1 MPAEPSVPPLSPPFL
16 PGGAGRVRAVPRR
29 ASPVLRIPPRRTRPA
44 AVRAGPGRS
53 PRCSP
58 LFPAAPG
65 AITERRR
72 GRPRGGAALIALRQ
86 RRARS
91 GRDRL
96 RAPAMDQSVAIQESL
111 AAGATCRIA
120 VQALLPSGDSVES
133 RLLGLVECRGHH
145 AIYVYTHRRMAIT
158 AEDVWLER
166 VIPITDEF
174 AVEEVVLDSDLHVIG
189 SDVTVQIGSADD
201 RLTVQ
206 LPFGSHTRTFLQ
218 ELSRCSAGTSSLR
231 VGSLRVQ
238 LRRLSVCPS
247 LVWRSG
253 PGLSLL
259 ERPWVSI
266 PGREHPGSDARCSG
280 PEAAAAPRAR
290 GRAGAAAAAGG
301 GSGRAGAGAGAGPGP
316 GHRAAA
322 MSAGGRP
329 RREVVGS
336 EGVKQNGKKAA
347 GSQSC
352 SHDST
357 DRSSPRQNKAKP
369 EVRTEQVRASRVM
382 ASNKASI
389 LSEPKFGLRDTIVK
403 SQLLQ
408 MQDSYTHIQNY
419 RVFVG
424 TYNVNGQSPTESL
437 QPWLRCDAEPPDI
450 YCVGFQ
456 ELDLT
461 KEAFF
466 FNDTP
471 KEEEWFKAVTD
482 SLHPDA
488 KYAKV
493 KLVRL
498 VGIMLLLYVKAE
510 LALNISEVEV
520 ETVGTGIMGRMGNK
534 GGVAIRFKFHN
545 TSVCIVNSHLAAHT
559 EEYERRNQDFKDICS
574 RMQFCQSDP
583 NLPPLTIGKHDVI
596 LWLGD
601 LNYRLEE
608 LDVAKVK
615 QLVEEKAFPELCQYD
630 QLKRQMKA
638 NAAFEGFTEGE
649 ISFQPT
655 YKYDAGCDDWDTSE
669 KCRVPAWC
677 DRILWKGQNIA
688 QLSYRSHMALKL
700 SDHKPVSSVFDIG
713 VKVVNEELYRKAFEE
728 IVRSL
733 DKLENANIPSVTL
746 SRREI
751 HFKDVKYMK
760 LQVERFTIRNG
771 QVPCQFEFISKPDEN
786 TYCKEWLT
794 ANPCKGFLLS
804 DAEITVELEV
814 FVNKSTATRLN
825 SGEEKL
831 EDILVLHLVR
841 GKDYFL
847 SVTGNYLPS
856 CFGSP
861 IHTLCYMREPIQDM
875 SAESI
880 RRLTLMPVDMSDDPV
895 EDERPM
901 DIPKELWMM
910 VDHLNRNA
918 SQQEDLF
925 QQPGLRSE
933 FEQIRDCLDTGM
945 YDTFLGS
952 NHSVAEALLLFLE
965 SLPEPVICCRFY
977 SSCLE
982 SASNYSQ
989 SCQIIADLPVFHRN
1003 VFEYL
1008 MAFLREL
1015 LKNSGK
1021 NHLDVNILASVFGG
1035 LLLRPPPSHPTPDI
1049 AEKRKA
1055 QQFIQQ
1061 FLIREED
1068 LP

>member
-1 MPAEPSVPPLSPPFL
+1 
-16 PGGAGRVRAVPRR
+16 
-29 ASPVLRIPPRRTRPA
+29 
-44 AVRAGPGRS
+44 
-53 PRCSP
+53 
-58 LFPAAPG
+58 
-65 AITERRR
+65 
-72 GRPRGGAALIALRQ
+72 
-86 RRARS
+86 
-91 GRDRL
+91 
-96 RAPAMDQSVAIQESL
+96 MDQSVAIQESL

-218 ELSRCSAGTSSLR
+218 ELSRCSA
-231 VGSLRVQ
+231 
-238 LRRLSVCPS
+238 
-247 LVWRSG
+247 
-253 PGLSLL
+253 
-259 ERPWVSI
+259 
-266 PGREHPGSDARCSG
+266 
-280 PEAAAAPRAR
+280 
-290 GRAGAAAAAGG
+290 
-301 GSGRAGAGAGAGPGP
+301 
-316 GHRAAA
+316 
-322 MSAGGRP
+322 
-329 RREVVGS
+329 VVGS

-615 QLVEEKAFPELCQYD
+615 QLVEEKAFAELCQYD

-771 QVPCQFEFISKPDEN
+771 QVPCQFEFISKPDEYN
-786 TYCKEWLT
+786 YCKEWLT

-875 SAESI
+875 SAEYI

-1035 LLLRPPPSHPTPDI
+1035 LLLRPPPGHPTPDI

-1061 FLIREED
+1061 FLVREED

>member
-1 MPAEPSVPPLSPPFL
+1 
-16 PGGAGRVRAVPRR
+16 
-29 ASPVLRIPPRRTRPA
+29 
-44 AVRAGPGRS
+44 
-53 PRCSP
+53 
-58 LFPAAPG
+58 
-65 AITERRR
+65 
-72 GRPRGGAALIALRQ
+72 
-86 RRARS
+86 
-91 GRDRL
+91 
-96 RAPAMDQSVAIQESL
+96 MDQSVAIQESL

-120 VQALLPSGDSVES
+120 VQGLLASGDTVES
-133 RLLGLVECRGHH
+133 RLLGLVESRGQH

-166 VIPITDEF
+166 VIPITDGF
-174 AVEEVVLDSDLHVIG
+174 AVEEVVLDTDLHVIG
-189 SDVTVQIGSADD
+189 SDVTVQISSADD

-218 ELSRCSAGTSSLR
+218 EVSRCS
-231 VGSLRVQ
+231 
-238 LRRLSVCPS
+238 
-247 LVWRSG
+247 
-253 PGLSLL
+253 
-259 ERPWVSI
+259 
-266 PGREHPGSDARCSG
+266 
-280 PEAAAAPRAR
+280 PEA
-290 GRAGAAAAAGG
+290 
-301 GSGRAGAGAGAGPGP
+301 
-316 GHRAAA
+316 
-322 MSAGGRP
+322 
-329 RREVVGS
+329 VGS

-347 GSQSC
+347 VSQSC

-357 DRSSPRQNKAKP
+357 DRSTPRQNKLKP

-403 SQLLQ
+403 SQLVQ
-408 MQDSYTHIQNY
+408 RENSYTHIQNY

-545 TSVCIVNSHLAAHT
+545 TSMCIVNSHLAAHT

-615 QLVEEKAFPELCQYD
+615 QLVEEKAFLELCQYD

-655 YKYDAGCDDWDTSE
+655 YKYDTGCDDWDTSE

-751 HFKDVKYMK
+751 CFEDVKYMQ

-771 QVPCQFEFISKPDEN
+771 QVPCQFEFISKPDEE

-794 ANPCKGFLLS
+794 ANPTKGFLLS

-880 RRLTLMPVDMSDDPV
+880 RRLTLMPVDMSDDSAQ
-895 EDERPM
+895 DEKPM

-933 FEQIRDCLDTGM
+933 FEQIRDCLDKGM

-982 SASNYSQ
+982 SASNYGL
-989 SCQIIADLPVFHRN
+989 SCQIISNLPVCHKN
-1003 VFEYL
+1003 VFKCL

-1035 LLLRPPPSHPTPDI
+1035 LLLRPPPGHPTPDI

-1055 QQFIQQ
+1055 QQFIHQ
-1061 FLIREED
+1061 FLIRED
-1068 LP
+1068 GLP

>member
-1 MPAEPSVPPLSPPFL
+1 
-16 PGGAGRVRAVPRR
+16 
-29 ASPVLRIPPRRTRPA
+29 
-44 AVRAGPGRS
+44 
-53 PRCSP
+53 
-58 LFPAAPG
+58 
-65 AITERRR
+65 
-72 GRPRGGAALIALRQ
+72 
-86 RRARS
+86 
-91 GRDRL
+91 
-96 RAPAMDQSVAIQESL
+96 MDQSVVIQESL
-111 AAGATCRIA
+111 AEGATCRIVSFAPGVRREAAGPVSPRPFLDAELKA
-120 VQALLPSGDSVES
+120 VQGVLAGGS
-133 RLLGLVECRGHH
+133 RLLGLVETRRGL
-145 AIYVYTHRRMAIT
+145 AIHIYTHRRMAIE
-158 AEDVWLER
+158 AEDVCLEK
-166 VIPITDEF
+166 VIPITEGF
-174 AVEEVVLDSDLHVIG
+174 AVEEVVIDTDLHVLG
-189 SDVTVQIGSADD
+189 CDVTVLITSEDD
-201 RLTVQ
+201 EFTVQ
-206 LPFGSHTRTFLQ
+206 LPFGSHTRAFLR
-218 ELSRCSAGTSSLR
+218 EVSRC
-231 VGSLRVQ
+231 
-238 LRRLSVCPS
+238 
-247 LVWRSG
+247 
-253 PGLSLL
+253 
-259 ERPWVSI
+259 
-266 PGREHPGSDARCSG
+266 RE
-280 PEAAAAPRAR
+280 
-290 GRAGAAAAAGG
+290 
-301 GSGRAGAGAGAGPGP
+301 
-316 GHRAAA
+316 
-322 MSAGGRP
+322 
-329 RREVVGS
+329 EVVGS
-336 EGVKQNGKKAA
+336 EGIKQNGKKPVVTQN
-347 GSQSC
+347 QSY
-352 SHDST
+352 DST
-357 DRSSPRQNKAKP
+357 DRSAPGQNKP
-369 EVRTEQVRASRVM
+369 RLEVTTEMVRSSSVM
-382 ASNKASI
+382 VSDKASI

-408 MQDSYTHIQNY
+408 QEGSYTYIQNF
-419 RVFVG
+419 RFFVG
-424 TYNVNGQSPTESL
+424 TYNVNGQSPKESL

-456 ELDLT
+456 ELDLS

-510 LALNISEVEV
+510 LALNISEVEA

-545 TSVCIVNSHLAAHT
+545 TSVCIVNSHLAAHM

-583 NLPPLTIGKHDVI
+583 DLPPLTIGKHDVI

-601 LNYRLEE
+601 LNYRLED

-615 QLVEEKAFPELCQYD
+615 QLVDEKAFLELCQYD
-630 QLKRQMKA
+630 QLKRQMDA

-669 KCRVPAWC
+669 KCRIPAWC
-677 DRILWKGQNIA
+677 DRILWKGQNIT
-688 QLSYRSHMALKL
+688 QLSYRSHMALKI
-700 SDHKPVSSVFDIG
+700 SDHKPVSSMFEIG
-713 VKVVNEELYRKAFEE
+713 VKVVDKELYRKAFEE

-746 SRREI
+746 SRREF
-751 HFKDVKYMK
+751 HFEDVKYMQ

-771 QVPCQFEFISKPDEN
+771 QVPCQFEFISKPDEES
-786 TYCKEWLT
+786 YCKEWLI
-794 ANPCKGFLLS
+794 ANPSKGFLLS
-804 DAEITVELEV
+804 DAEITIELEV
-814 FVNKSTATRLN
+814 FVNKSTATHLN

-831 EDILVLHLVR
+831 EDILVLHLNR

-861 IHTLCYMREPIQDM
+861 IHTLCHMREPIQDM

-880 RRLTLMPVDMSDDPV
+880 WKLTLMPLEMSDDAVPA
-895 EDERPM
+895 EKPM

-910 VDHLNRNA
+910 VDHLYRNA

-933 FEQIRDCLDTGM
+933 FEQIRDCLDKGM
-945 YDTFLGS
+945 HDTLLGS

-965 SLPEPVICCRFY
+965 SLPEPVICSRFY

-982 SASNYSQ
+982 SANNYPQ
-989 SCQIIADLPVFHRN
+989 SCQIISNLPACHKN
-1003 VFEYL
+1003 VFDYL

-1021 NHLDVNILASVFGG
+1021 NHLDVNILASIFGG
-1035 LLLRPPPSHPTPDI
+1035 LLLRPPPGHPPPDMT
-1049 AEKRKA
+1049 EKSKA
-1055 QQFIQQ
+1055 QQFIHQ
-1061 FLIREED
+1061 FLLRED
-1068 LP
+1068 NLL

>member
-1 MPAEPSVPPLSPPFL
+1 
-16 PGGAGRVRAVPRR
+16 
-29 ASPVLRIPPRRTRPA
+29 
-44 AVRAGPGRS
+44 
-53 PRCSP
+53 
-58 LFPAAPG
+58 
-65 AITERRR
+65 
-72 GRPRGGAALIALRQ
+72 
-86 RRARS
+86 
-91 GRDRL
+91 
-96 RAPAMDQSVAIQESL
+96 MDQSVAIQESL

-133 RLLGLVECRGHH
+133 RLLGLVECRGHN

-174 AVEEVVLDSDLHVIG
+174 AVEEVVLESDLHVIG
-189 SDVTVQIGSADD
+189 SDVTVQMGSADD

-206 LPFGSHTRTFLQ
+206 LPFGSHTRSFLQ
-218 ELSRCSAGTSSLR
+218 EVSRCSA
-231 VGSLRVQ
+231 
-238 LRRLSVCPS
+238 
-247 LVWRSG
+247 
-253 PGLSLL
+253 
-259 ERPWVSI
+259 
-266 PGREHPGSDARCSG
+266 
-280 PEAAAAPRAR
+280 EA
-290 GRAGAAAAAGG
+290 
-301 GSGRAGAGAGAGPGP
+301 
-316 GHRAAA
+316 
-322 MSAGGRP
+322 
-329 RREVVGS
+329 VGS

-347 GSQSC
+347 VSQSC

-357 DRSSPRQNKAKP
+357 DKSTPRQNKLKP

-615 QLVEEKAFPELCQYD
+615 QLVEEKAFLELCQYD

-746 SRREI
+746 SRRE
-751 HFKDVKYMK
+751 

-771 QVPCQFEFISKPDEN
+771 QVPCQFEFITKPDEK
-786 TYCKEWLT
+786 TYCKEWLI
-794 ANPCKGFLLS
+794 ANPSKGFLLS

-880 RRLTLMPVDMSDDPV
+880 RRLTLMPVDMSDDPAQ
-895 EDERPM
+895 DEKPM
-901 DIPKELWMM
+901 EIPKELWMM

-933 FEQIRDCLDTGM
+933 FEQIRDCLDKGM

-982 SASNYSQ
+982 SASNYGL
-989 SCQIIADLPVFHRN
+989 SCQIIADLPVFHKN

-1035 LLLRPPPSHPTPDI
+1035 LLLRPPPGHPTPDI

-1055 QQFIQQ
+1055 QQFIHQ
-1061 FLIREED
+1061 FLVREDD

>member
-1 MPAEPSVPPLSPPFL
+1 
-16 PGGAGRVRAVPRR
+16 
-29 ASPVLRIPPRRTRPA
+29 
-44 AVRAGPGRS
+44 
-53 PRCSP
+53 
-58 LFPAAPG
+58 
-65 AITERRR
+65 
-72 GRPRGGAALIALRQ
+72 
-86 RRARS
+86 
-91 GRDRL
+91 
-96 RAPAMDQSVAIQESL
+96 
-111 AAGATCRIA
+111 
-120 VQALLPSGDSVES
+120 
-133 RLLGLVECRGHH
+133 
-145 AIYVYTHRRMAIT
+145 
-158 AEDVWLER
+158 
-166 VIPITDEF
+166 
-174 AVEEVVLDSDLHVIG
+174 
-189 SDVTVQIGSADD
+189 
-201 RLTVQ
+201 
-206 LPFGSHTRTFLQ
+206 
-218 ELSRCSAGTSSLR
+218 
-231 VGSLRVQ
+231 
-238 LRRLSVCPS
+238 
-247 LVWRSG
+247 
-253 PGLSLL
+253 
-259 ERPWVSI
+259 
-266 PGREHPGSDARCSG
+266 
-280 PEAAAAPRAR
+280 
-290 GRAGAAAAAGG
+290 
-301 GSGRAGAGAGAGPGP
+301 
-316 GHRAAA
+316 
-322 MSAGGRP
+322 
-329 RREVVGS
+329 
-336 EGVKQNGKKAA
+336 
-347 GSQSC
+347 
-352 SHDST
+352 
-357 DRSSPRQNKAKP
+357 
-369 EVRTEQVRASRVM
+369 M
-382 ASNKASI
+382 ASNKASM

-403 SQLLQ
+403 SQLAQ
-408 MQDSYTHIQNY
+408 MEDSYTHIQNY

-437 QPWLRCDAEPPDI
+437 QPWLRCDIEPPDV

-583 NLPPLTIGKHDVI
+583 NLPPLTIGKHDII

-615 QLVEEKAFPELCQYD
+615 QLVEEKAFLELCQYD

-638 NAAFEGFTEGE
+638 NTAFEGFTEGE

-713 VKVVNEELYRKAFEE
+713 VKVVNEELYRKSFEE

-733 DKLENANIPSVTL
+733 DKLENASIPSVTL

-751 HFKDVKYMK
+751 HFEDVKYMQ

-771 QVPCQFEFISKPDEN
+771 QVPCQFEFINKPDEE
-786 TYCKEWLT
+786 TYCKKWLT
-794 ANPCKGFLLS
+794 ANPSKGFLLS

-814 FVNKSTATRLN
+814 FVNKSTATHLN

-831 EDILVLHLVR
+831 EDILVLHLIR

-880 RRLTLMPVDMSDDPV
+880 RRLTLMPVDMSDDRAQA
-895 EDERPM
+895 EKPM

-933 FEQIRDCLDTGM
+933 FEQIRDCLDKGL
-945 YDTFLGS
+945 YDTLLGS

-965 SLPEPVICCRFY
+965 SLPEPVICSRFY

-982 SASNYSQ
+982 NASNYSL
-989 SCQIIADLPVFHRN
+989 SCQIISNLPLCHKN

-1035 LLLRPPPSHPTPDI
+1035 LLLRPPPDHPSPDI
-1049 AEKRKA
+1049 AQKRKA
-1055 QQFIQQ
+1055 QQFIHQ
-1061 FLIREED
+1061 FLVRED
-1068 LP
+1068 YLP

>member
-1 MPAEPSVPPLSPPFL
+1 
-16 PGGAGRVRAVPRR
+16 
-29 ASPVLRIPPRRTRPA
+29 
-44 AVRAGPGRS
+44 
-53 PRCSP
+53 
-58 LFPAAPG
+58 
-65 AITERRR
+65 
-72 GRPRGGAALIALRQ
+72 
-86 RRARS
+86 
-91 GRDRL
+91 
-96 RAPAMDQSVAIQESL
+96 MDQSVAIQESL
-111 AAGATCRIA
+111 AEGATCRIA
-120 VQALLPSGDSVES
+120 VQGVLAAGQSVES
-133 RLLGLVECRGHH
+133 RLLGLVESNGEH
-145 AIYVYTHRRMAIT
+145 AWVLIYVYTHRRMAIT
-158 AEDVWLER
+158 AEDVWLEK
-166 VIPITDEF
+166 VIPIREGF
-174 AVEEVVLDSDLHVIG
+174 AVEEVVLDSDLRVIG
-189 SDVTVQIGSADD
+189 SDVTIQISSEDD
-201 RLTVQ
+201 RLTVR
-206 LPFGSHTRTFLQ
+206 LPFGSHTRMFLQ
-218 ELSRCSAGTSSLR
+218 EVGRC
-231 VGSLRVQ
+231 
-238 LRRLSVCPS
+238 CP
-247 LVWRSG
+247 
-253 PGLSLL
+253 
-259 ERPWVSI
+259 
-266 PGREHPGSDARCSG
+266 
-280 PEAAAAPRAR
+280 
-290 GRAGAAAAAGG
+290 
-301 GSGRAGAGAGAGPGP
+301 
-316 GHRAAA
+316 
-322 MSAGGRP
+322 
-329 RREVVGS
+329 EVAGS
-336 EGVKQNGKKAA
+336 EGIKQNGKKLTV
-347 GSQSC
+347 SQNR

-357 DRSSPRQNKAKP
+357 DKSAPRQNKLKP
-369 EVRTEQVRASRVM
+369 EATTEMVQSSGVM
-382 ASNKASI
+382 ASEKVSV
-389 LSEPKFGLRDTIVK
+389 LPEPQFGLRDIIVK
-403 SQLLQ
+403 SQLVQ
-408 MQDSYTHIQNY
+408 MEDSYTHIQSF
-419 RVFVG
+419 RFFVG
-424 TYNVNGQSPTESL
+424 TYNVNGQPPRESL
-437 QPWLRCDAEPPDI
+437 QPWLRCDAEPPDV

-456 ELDLT
+456 ELDLS

-498 VGIMLLLYVKAE
+498 VGIMLLLYVKAD
-510 LALNISEVEV
+510 LALNVSEVEI

-545 TSVCIVNSHLAAHT
+545 TSVCVVNSHLAAHM

-583 NLPPLTIGKHDVI
+583 NLPPLTIGEHDVV

-615 QLVEEKAFPELCQYD
+615 QLVDEKAFLELCQYD
-630 QLKRQMKA
+630 QLKRQMNA
-638 NAAFEGFTEGE
+638 NAVFEGFTEGE

-677 DRILWKGQNIA
+677 DRILWKGQNVA
-688 QLSYRSHMALKL
+688 QLSYRSHMALKI

-713 VKVVNEELYRKAFEE
+713 VKVVNEDLYRKAFEE

-746 SRREI
+746 SQRE
-751 HFKDVKYMK
+751 
-760 LQVERFTIRNG
+760 LQVEKFTICNG
-771 QVPCQFEFISKPDEN
+771 PVPCHFEFISKPDEN
-786 TYCKEWLT
+786 TYCKEWLI
-794 ANPCKGFLLS
+794 ANPSKGFLLS
-804 DAEITVELEV
+804 GAKITIELEV
-814 FVNKSTATRLN
+814 FVNKSTATHLN

-831 EDILVLHLVR
+831 EDILVLHLNK

-880 RRLTLMPVDMSDDPV
+880 RKLTLMPLEMSD
-895 EDERPM
+895 EDVQAEKPM

-910 VDHLNRNA
+910 VDHLYRSA

-933 FEQIRDCLDTGM
+933 FEQIRDCLDKGM
-945 YDTFLGS
+945 HDTLLGS

-965 SLPEPVICCRFY
+965 SLPEPVICYRFY

-982 SASNYSQ
+982 SASNYPLS
-989 SCQIIADLPVFHRN
+989 SQIISNLPACHKN
-1003 VFEYL
+1003 VFQYL

-1021 NHLDVNILASVFGG
+1021 NHLDVNILASIFGG
-1035 LLLRPPPSHPTPDI
+1035 LLLRPPPGHPTPDI

-1055 QQFIQQ
+1055 QQFIHQ
-1061 FLIREED
+1061 FLLRED
-1068 LP
+1068 NLP

>member
-1 MPAEPSVPPLSPPFL
+1 
-16 PGGAGRVRAVPRR
+16 
-29 ASPVLRIPPRRTRPA
+29 
-44 AVRAGPGRS
+44 
-53 PRCSP
+53 
-58 LFPAAPG
+58 
-65 AITERRR
+65 
-72 GRPRGGAALIALRQ
+72 
-86 RRARS
+86 
-91 GRDRL
+91 
-96 RAPAMDQSVAIQESL
+96 MDQSVAIQESL

-120 VQALLPSGDSVES
+120 VQALLASGDSVES
-133 RLLGLVECRGHH
+133 RLLGLVERRGQH

-166 VIPITDEF
+166 VIPITDGF

-206 LPFGSHTRTFLQ
+206 LPFGSHTRSFLQ
-218 ELSRCSAGTSSLR
+218 EVSRCSQGRSSTRAALALR
-231 VGSLRVQ
+231 A
-238 LRRLSVCPS
+238 RLCPCRCCVCPS
-247 LVWRSG
+247 LLLVEERRWPLSAEPRSALSWVAIPHRRAAQLVGVWGQRRPLRAQAALHAG
-253 PGLSLL
+253 PGGG
-259 ERPWVSI
+259 
-266 PGREHPGSDARCSG
+266 PGREA
-280 PEAAAAPRAR
+280 
-290 GRAGAAAAAGG
+290 
-301 GSGRAGAGAGAGPGP
+301 
-316 GHRAAA
+316 
-322 MSAGGRP
+322 
-329 RREVVGS
+329 VGS
-336 EGVKQNGKKAA
+336 EGVQQNGKKAA
-347 GSQSC
+347 VSQSC
-352 SHDST
+352 SHNST
-357 DRSSPRQNKAKP
+357 DRSTPRQNKLKP
-369 EVRTEQVRASRVM
+369 EVRTEQVRSSRVM

-403 SQLLQ
+403 SQLVQ
-408 MQDSYTHIQNY
+408 MEDSYTHIQSY

-498 VGIMLLLYVKAE
+498 VGIMLLLYVKAD

-751 HFKDVKYMK
+751 HFEDVKYMQ

-771 QVPCQFEFISKPDEN
+771 PVPCQFEFINKPDEE
-786 TYCKEWLT
+786 TYCKEWLI
-794 ANPCKGFLLS
+794 ANPSKGFLLS

-831 EDILVLHLVR
+831 EDILVLHLTR

-847 SVTGNYLPS
+847 SITGNYLPS

-861 IHTLCYMREPIQDM
+861 IHTLCHMREPIQDM

-880 RRLTLMPVDMSDDPV
+880 RRLTLMPVDTSDDPAQA
-895 EDERPM
+895 EKPM

-933 FEQIRDCLDTGM
+933 FEQIRDCLDTAM

-982 SASNYSQ
+982 SASNYGL
-989 SCQIIADLPVFHRN
+989 SCQIISDLPVCHRN

-1015 LKNSGK
+1015 LKNSGR

-1035 LLLRPPPSHPTPDI
+1035 LLLRPPPGHPMPDI

-1055 QQFIQQ
+1055 QQFIRQ
-1061 FLIREED
+1061 FLLREED
-1068 LP
+1068 L

>member
-1 MPAEPSVPPLSPPFL
+1 
-16 PGGAGRVRAVPRR
+16 
-29 ASPVLRIPPRRTRPA
+29 
-44 AVRAGPGRS
+44 
-53 PRCSP
+53 
-58 LFPAAPG
+58 
-65 AITERRR
+65 
-72 GRPRGGAALIALRQ
+72 
-86 RRARS
+86 
-91 GRDRL
+91 
-96 RAPAMDQSVAIQESL
+96 
-111 AAGATCRIA
+111 
-120 VQALLPSGDSVES
+120 
-133 RLLGLVECRGHH
+133 
-145 AIYVYTHRRMAIT
+145 MAIT
-158 AEDVWLER
+158 AEDVWLEKI
-166 VIPITDEF
+166 IPITDGF

-189 SDVTVQIGSADD
+189 SDVTVQIISADG
-201 RLTVQ
+201 RLTVR
-206 LPFGSHTRTFLQ
+206 LPFGSQTRTFLQ
-218 ELSRCSAGTSSLR
+218 EVSRCRA
-231 VGSLRVQ
+231 
-238 LRRLSVCPS
+238 
-247 LVWRSG
+247 
-253 PGLSLL
+253 
-259 ERPWVSI
+259 
-266 PGREHPGSDARCSG
+266 
-280 PEAAAAPRAR
+280 EA
-290 GRAGAAAAAGG
+290 
-301 GSGRAGAGAGAGPGP
+301 
-316 GHRAAA
+316 
-322 MSAGGRP
+322 
-329 RREVVGS
+329 VGS

-347 GSQSC
+347 VSQSS

-357 DRSSPRQNKAKP
+357 DRGTPRQSKLKS

-382 ASNKASI
+382 ASNKASM

-403 SQLLQ
+403 SQLVQ
-408 MQDSYTHIQNY
+408 KEDSYTHIQNY

-534 GGVAIRFKFHN
+534 GAVAIRFKFHN

-615 QLVEEKAFPELCQYD
+615 QLVEEKAFLELCQYD

-638 NAAFEGFTEGE
+638 NTAFEGFTEGE

-677 DRILWKGQNIA
+677 DRILWKGQKVA

-751 HFKDVKYMK
+751 HFEDVKYMQ

-771 QVPCQFEFISKPDEN
+771 QVPCQFQFISKPDEE

-794 ANPCKGFLLS
+794 ANPSKGFLLS

-831 EDILVLHLVR
+831 EDILVLHLVN

-847 SVTGNYLPS
+847 SITGNYLPS

-880 RRLTLMPVDMSDDPV
+880 RRLTLMPVDMSDDPAQ
-895 EDERPM
+895 EEKPM

-933 FEQIRDCLDTGM
+933 FEQIRDCLDKGM

-982 SASNYSQ
+982 SASNYGL
-989 SCQIIADLPVFHRN
+989 SCQIISALPACHKN

-1035 LLLRPPPSHPTPDI
+1035 LLLRPPPGHATPDI
-1049 AEKRKA
+1049 AAKRKA
-1055 QQFIQQ
+1055 QQFIHQ
-1061 FLIREED
+1061 FLVRED
-1068 LP
+1068 HLS

>member
-1 MPAEPSVPPLSPPFL
+1 
-16 PGGAGRVRAVPRR
+16 
-29 ASPVLRIPPRRTRPA
+29 
-44 AVRAGPGRS
+44 
-53 PRCSP
+53 
-58 LFPAAPG
+58 
-65 AITERRR
+65 
-72 GRPRGGAALIALRQ
+72 
-86 RRARS
+86 
-91 GRDRL
+91 
-96 RAPAMDQSVAIQESL
+96 MDQSVAIQESL
-111 AAGATCRIA
+111 AEGATCRIVSFASASARPARRGEGRLRAPPAPPGRPAGPPAALCPLFLDARPQA
-120 VQALLPSGDSVES
+120 VPAVLAAGERLES
-133 RLLGLVECRGHH
+133 RLLGLVERGGQH

-158 AEDVWLER
+158 AEDVWLEK
-166 VIPITDEF
+166 VIPITEGF
-174 AVEEVVLDSDLHVIG
+174 AVEEVVLDGDLHVIG
-189 SDVTVQIGSADD
+189 SDVTIQIRSEDE
-201 RLTVQ
+201 RLTLR

-218 ELSRCSAGTSSLR
+218 EVSRC
-231 VGSLRVQ
+231 
-238 LRRLSVCPS
+238 
-247 LVWRSG
+247 
-253 PGLSLL
+253 
-259 ERPWVSI
+259 RP
-266 PGREHPGSDARCSG
+266 E
-280 PEAAAAPRAR
+280 
-290 GRAGAAAAAGG
+290 
-301 GSGRAGAGAGAGPGP
+301 
-316 GHRAAA
+316 
-322 MSAGGRP
+322 M
-329 RREVVGS
+329 VGS
-336 EGVKQNGKKAA
+336 EGVKQNGKKLAV
-347 GSQSC
+347 SQNQ
-352 SHDST
+352 SHHSPNK
-357 DRSSPRQNKAKP
+357 SAPRQNKLKP
-369 EVRTEQVRASRVM
+369 EVTTEMVRSSSIMV
-382 ASNKASI
+382 SNKASI

-403 SQLLQ
+403 SQLAQ
-408 MQDSYTHIQNY
+408 MEDSYTHIQ
-419 RVFVG
+419 RFRFFVG
-424 TYNVNGQSPTESL
+424 TYNVNGQSPRESL

-456 ELDLT
+456 ELDLS

-498 VGIMLLLYVKAE
+498 VGIMLLLYVKAD
-510 LALNISEVEV
+510 LALNISEVEI

-545 TSVCIVNSHLAAHT
+545 TSVCVVNSHLAAHM

-615 QLVEEKAFPELCQYD
+615 QLVDEKAFLELCQYD
-630 QLKRQMKA
+630 QLKRQMNA
-638 NAAFEGFTEGE
+638 NAVFEGFTEGE

-688 QLSYRSHMALKL
+688 QLSYRSHMALKI

-746 SRREI
+746 SQRE
-751 HFKDVKYMK
+751 
-760 LQVERFTIRNG
+760 LQVEKFTIRNG
-771 QVPCQFEFISKPDEN
+771 QVPCQFEFISKPDEE

-794 ANPCKGFLLS
+794 ANPSKGFLLS

-814 FVNKSTATRLN
+814 FVNKSTATHLN

-831 EDILVLHLVR
+831 EDILVLHLNR

-875 SAESI
+875 SPESI
-880 RRLTLMPVDMSDDPV
+880 RKLTLMPLELSDDAVQGEKPI
-895 EDERPM
+895 

-910 VDHLNRNA
+910 VDHLYRNA

-933 FEQIRDCLDTGM
+933 FEQIRDCLDKGM
-945 YDTFLGS
+945 HDTLFGS

-965 SLPEPVICCRFY
+965 SLPEPVICYRLY
-977 SSCLE
+977 NSCLE
-982 SASNYSQ
+982 CASNYPLS
-989 SCQIIADLPVFHRN
+989 SQIISNLPRCHKN

-1008 MAFLREL
+1008 MEFLRQL

-1021 NHLDVNILASVFGG
+1021 NHLDVNILASIFGG
-1035 LLLRPPPSHPTPDI
+1035 LLLRPPPGHPTPDI
-1049 AEKRKA
+1049 TEKRKA
-1055 QQFIQQ
+1055 QQFIHQ
-1061 FLIREED
+1061 FLLRED
-1068 LP
+1068 NLPGS

>member
-1 MPAEPSVPPLSPPFL
+1 YLLEVRSARGALCNGLCPCPSVLL
-16 PGGAGRVRAVPRR
+16 PR
-29 ASPVLRIPPRRTRPA
+29 
-44 AVRAGPGRS
+44 
-53 PRCSP
+53 
-58 LFPAAPG
+58 
-65 AITERRR
+65 
-72 GRPRGGAALIALRQ
+72 AAL
-86 RRARS
+86 
-91 GRDRL
+91 
-96 RAPAMDQSVAIQESL
+96 
-111 AAGATCRIA
+111 T
-120 VQALLPSGDSVES
+120 
-133 RLLGLVECRGHH
+133 
-145 AIYVYTHRRMAIT
+145 IYVYTHRRMAIT

-238 LRRLSVCPS
+238 LRRLSVPA
-247 LVWRSG
+247 
-253 PGLSLL
+253 
-259 ERPWVSI
+259 I

-280 PEAAAAPRAR
+280 TEAAAAPRAR

-301 GSGRAGAGAGAGPGP
+301 GSGRAGAGAGAGPGRGTELRRCP
-316 GHRAAA
+316 RAGGPAEV
-322 MSAGGRP
+322 SAGT
-329 RREVVGS
+329 RRVGS
-336 EGVKQNGKKAA
+336 VL
-347 GSQSC
+347 
-352 SHDST
+352 
-357 DRSSPRQNKAKP
+357 
-369 EVRTEQVRASRVM
+369 RTEQVRASRVM

-771 QVPCQFEFISKPDEN
+771 QVPCQFEFISKPDEYN
-786 TYCKEWLT
+786 YCKEWLT

-804 DAEITVELEV
+804 VELEV

-933 FEQIRDCLDTGM
+933 FEQIRDCLDTGI
-945 YDTFLGS
+945 

-965 SLPEPVICCRFY
+965 SLPEPVICCRFSLTY
-977 SSCLE
+977 QCPIKMWGFFSPP
-982 SASNYSQ
+982 
-989 SCQIIADLPVFHRN
+989 QIIADLPVFHRN

-1035 LLLRPPPSHPTPDI
+1035 LLLRPPPDHPTPDI

-1061 FLIREED
+1061 FLVREED

>member
-1 MPAEPSVPPLSPPFL
+1 
-16 PGGAGRVRAVPRR
+16 
-29 ASPVLRIPPRRTRPA
+29 
-44 AVRAGPGRS
+44 
-53 PRCSP
+53 
-58 LFPAAPG
+58 
-65 AITERRR
+65 
-72 GRPRGGAALIALRQ
+72 
-86 RRARS
+86 
-91 GRDRL
+91 
-96 RAPAMDQSVAIQESL
+96 MDQSVAIQESL

-189 SDVTVQIGSADD
+189 SDVTVQLGSADD

-218 ELSRCSAGTSSLR
+218 ELSRCSA
-231 VGSLRVQ
+231 
-238 LRRLSVCPS
+238 
-247 LVWRSG
+247 
-253 PGLSLL
+253 
-259 ERPWVSI
+259 
-266 PGREHPGSDARCSG
+266 
-280 PEAAAAPRAR
+280 
-290 GRAGAAAAAGG
+290 
-301 GSGRAGAGAGAGPGP
+301 
-316 GHRAAA
+316 
-322 MSAGGRP
+322 
-329 RREVVGS
+329 EVVGS

-347 GSQSC
+347 VSQSC

-357 DRSSPRQNKAKP
+357 DRSSPRQNKVKA

-794 ANPCKGFLLS
+794 ANPSKGFLLS

-831 EDILVLHLVR
+831 EDILVLHLIR

-880 RRLTLMPVDMSDDPV
+880 RRLTLMPVDMTDDPAQ
-895 EDERPM
+895 DERPM

-933 FEQIRDCLDTGM
+933 FEQIRDCLDKGM

-1015 LKNSGK
+1015 LKSSGK

-1035 LLLRPPPSHPTPDI
+1035 LLLRPPPDHPTPDI

-1061 FLIREED
+1061 FLVREED

>member
-1 MPAEPSVPPLSPPFL
+1 
-16 PGGAGRVRAVPRR
+16 
-29 ASPVLRIPPRRTRPA
+29 
-44 AVRAGPGRS
+44 
-53 PRCSP
+53 
-58 LFPAAPG
+58 
-65 AITERRR
+65 
-72 GRPRGGAALIALRQ
+72 
-86 RRARS
+86 
-91 GRDRL
+91 
-96 RAPAMDQSVAIQESL
+96 MDQSVAIQESL
-111 AAGATCRIA
+111 ARGATCRIA
-120 VQALLPSGDSVES
+120 VQGLLAAGESVES
-133 RLLGLVECRGHH
+133 RLLGLVESRGQH
-145 AIYVYTHRRMAIT
+145 AIHVYTHRRMAIT

-166 VIPITDEF
+166 VIPITDGF

-189 SDVTVQIGSADD
+189 SDVTVRISSGDD
-201 RLTVQ
+201 GLTVQ

-218 ELSRCSAGTSSLR
+218 E
-231 VGSLRVQ
+231 V
-238 LRRLSVCPS
+238 
-247 LVWRSG
+247 
-253 PGLSLL
+253 
-259 ERPWVSI
+259 
-266 PGREHPGSDARCSG
+266 ARCC
-280 PEAAAAPRAR
+280 P
-290 GRAGAAAAAGG
+290 
-301 GSGRAGAGAGAGPGP
+301 
-316 GHRAAA
+316 
-322 MSAGGRP
+322 
-329 RREVVGS
+329 EVVGS

-347 GSQSC
+347 VSQSC
-352 SHDST
+352 SQDSS
-357 DRSSPRQNKAKP
+357 DRNNPRQNKLKP

-382 ASNKASI
+382 ASNKASM
-389 LSEPKFGLRDTIVK
+389 LSEPKFGLRETIVK
-403 SQLLQ
+403 SQLAQ
-408 MQDSYTHIQNY
+408 MQDSYTDIQSY

-534 GGVAIRFKFHN
+534 GGVAIRFRFHN
-545 TSVCIVNSHLAAHT
+545 TSMCIVNSHLAAHT

-574 RMQFCQSDP
+574 RMQFCQLDP

-615 QLVEEKAFPELCQYD
+615 QLVEEKAFLELCQYD

-638 NAAFEGFTEGE
+638 NAVFEGFTEGE

-751 HFKDVKYMK
+751 QFKDVKYMQ
-760 LQVERFTIRNG
+760 LQVERFTIHNG
-771 QVPCQFEFISKPDEN
+771 QVPCQFEFISKPDEE
-786 TYCKEWLT
+786 TYCKKWLT
-794 ANPCKGFLLS
+794 ANPSKGFLLS

-880 RRLTLMPVDMSDDPV
+880 RRLTLMPVDMSDDPAQA
-895 EDERPM
+895 EKPM

-918 SQQEDLF
+918 AQQEDLF

-982 SASNYSQ
+982 SASSYSQ
-989 SCQIIADLPVFHRN
+989 SCQIISDLPVCHRN

-1035 LLLRPPPSHPTPDI
+1035 LLLRPAPGQPTPDI
-1049 AEKRKA
+1049 ADKRRA
-1055 QQFIQQ
+1055 QHFIRQ
-1061 FLIREED
+1061 FLLREDD

>member
-1 MPAEPSVPPLSPPFL
+1 
-16 PGGAGRVRAVPRR
+16 
-29 ASPVLRIPPRRTRPA
+29 
-44 AVRAGPGRS
+44 
-53 PRCSP
+53 
-58 LFPAAPG
+58 
-65 AITERRR
+65 
-72 GRPRGGAALIALRQ
+72 
-86 RRARS
+86 
-91 GRDRL
+91 
-96 RAPAMDQSVAIQESL
+96 MDQSVAIQESL

-218 ELSRCSAGTSSLR
+218 ELSRCSA
-231 VGSLRVQ
+231 
-238 LRRLSVCPS
+238 
-247 LVWRSG
+247 
-253 PGLSLL
+253 
-259 ERPWVSI
+259 
-266 PGREHPGSDARCSG
+266 
-280 PEAAAAPRAR
+280 
-290 GRAGAAAAAGG
+290 
-301 GSGRAGAGAGAGPGP
+301 
-316 GHRAAA
+316 
-322 MSAGGRP
+322 
-329 RREVVGS
+329 EVVGS

-771 QVPCQFEFISKPDEN
+771 QVPCQFEFISKPDEK

-880 RRLTLMPVDMSDDPV
+880 RRLTLMPVDMSDDSV

-1035 LLLRPPPSHPTPDI
+1035 LLLRPPPGHPTPDI

-1061 FLIREED
+1061 FLVREED

>member
-1 MPAEPSVPPLSPPFL
+1 
-16 PGGAGRVRAVPRR
+16 
-29 ASPVLRIPPRRTRPA
+29 
-44 AVRAGPGRS
+44 
-53 PRCSP
+53 
-58 LFPAAPG
+58 
-65 AITERRR
+65 
-72 GRPRGGAALIALRQ
+72 
-86 RRARS
+86 
-91 GRDRL
+91 
-96 RAPAMDQSVAIQESL
+96 MDQSVAIQESL

-189 SDVTVQIGSADD
+189 SDVTVQMGSADD

-218 ELSRCSAGTSSLR
+218 ELSRCSA
-231 VGSLRVQ
+231 
-238 LRRLSVCPS
+238 
-247 LVWRSG
+247 
-253 PGLSLL
+253 
-259 ERPWVSI
+259 
-266 PGREHPGSDARCSG
+266 
-280 PEAAAAPRAR
+280 
-290 GRAGAAAAAGG
+290 
-301 GSGRAGAGAGAGPGP
+301 
-316 GHRAAA
+316 
-322 MSAGGRP
+322 
-329 RREVVGS
+329 VVGS

-638 NAAFEGFTEGE
+638 NAAFEGFTEGQ

-1035 LLLRPPPSHPTPDI
+1035 LLLRPPPGHPTPDI

-1061 FLIREED
+1061 FLVREED

>member
-1 MPAEPSVPPLSPPFL
+1 
-16 PGGAGRVRAVPRR
+16 
-29 ASPVLRIPPRRTRPA
+29 
-44 AVRAGPGRS
+44 
-53 PRCSP
+53 
-58 LFPAAPG
+58 
-65 AITERRR
+65 
-72 GRPRGGAALIALRQ
+72 
-86 RRARS
+86 
-91 GRDRL
+91 
-96 RAPAMDQSVAIQESL
+96 MDQSVAIQESL
-111 AAGATCRIA
+111 AGGETCRIA
-120 VQALLPSGDSVES
+120 VQGLLAAGESAES
-133 RLLGLVECRGHH
+133 RLLGLVEHRGQH

-166 VIPITDEF
+166 VIPITDGF
-174 AVEEVVLDSDLHVIG
+174 AVEEG
-189 SDVTVQIGSADD
+189 SDVTVQISSAED
-201 RLTVQ
+201 RLIVR

-218 ELSRCSAGTSSLR
+218 ELSRCS
-231 VGSLRVQ
+231 
-238 LRRLSVCPS
+238 
-247 LVWRSG
+247 
-253 PGLSLL
+253 
-259 ERPWVSI
+259 
-266 PGREHPGSDARCSG
+266 
-280 PEAAAAPRAR
+280 PEVA
-290 GRAGAAAAAGG
+290 
-301 GSGRAGAGAGAGPGP
+301 
-316 GHRAAA
+316 
-322 MSAGGRP
+322 
-329 RREVVGS
+329 GS

-347 GSQSC
+347 FSESC
-352 SHDST
+352 SQDST
-357 DRSSPRQNKAKP
+357 DRSSPRQNKLKP
-369 EVRTEQVRASRVM
+369 EVRTERVRPSHVM

-403 SQLLQ
+403 SQLVQ
-408 MQDSYTHIQNY
+408 MEDSYTHIQNY
-419 RVFVG
+419 
-424 TYNVNGQSPTESL
+424 S
-437 QPWLRCDAEPPDI
+437 
-450 YCVGFQ
+450 FQ

-498 VGIMLLLYVKAE
+498 VGIMLLLYVKAD
-510 LALNISEVEV
+510 LALNISEVEI

-545 TSVCIVNSHLAAHT
+545 TSMCIVNSHLAAHM

-615 QLVEEKAFPELCQYD
+615 QLIEEKAFLELCQYD

-649 ISFQPT
+649 ICFQPT

-700 SDHKPVSSVFDIG
+700 SDHKPVSCVFDIG

-751 HFKDVKYMK
+751 HFEDVKYMQ

-771 QVPCQFEFISKPDEN
+771 QVPCQFEFISKPDEK
-786 TYCKEWLT
+786 TYSKEWLI
-794 ANPCKGFLLS
+794 ANPSKGFLLS

-814 FVNKSTATRLN
+814 FVNKSTATCLN

-831 EDILVLHLVR
+831 EDILVLHLNR

-880 RRLTLMPVDMSDDPV
+880 RRLTLMPLERSDDPDPAQG
-895 EDERPM
+895 EKPM

-910 VDHLNRNA
+910 VDHLYRNA
-918 SQQEDLF
+918 SQQVGSVGTGNTKWVVCVRKTCFSSQASGPNLSK
-925 QQPGLRSE
+925 SE
-933 FEQIRDCLDTGM
+933 TVWTRECT
-945 YDTFLGS
+945 TP
-952 NHSVAEALLLFLE
+952 SVSF
-965 SLPEPVICCRFY
+965 
-977 SSCLE
+977 
-982 SASNYSQ
+982 
-989 SCQIIADLPVFHRN
+989 
-1003 VFEYL
+1003 
-1008 MAFLREL
+1008 
-1015 LKNSGK
+1015 
-1021 NHLDVNILASVFGG
+1021 
-1035 LLLRPPPSHPTPDI
+1035 
-1049 AEKRKA
+1049 
-1055 QQFIQQ
+1055 
-1061 FLIREED
+1061 
-1068 LP
+1068 

>member
-1 MPAEPSVPPLSPPFL
+1 MPAPTVTAHGVPSSGLRLILLHRRETGGQNPLQRAGCGCIAASPL
-16 PGGAGRVRAVPRR
+16 PWGSLSFGAGTGWPSSSGRSVSRAGDLSRVRLWR
-29 ASPVLRIPPRRTRPA
+29 PPRRLCA
-44 AVRAGPGRS
+44 GRS
-53 PRCSP
+53 LTGLLVCLQVTCQLP
-58 LFPAAPG
+58 L
-65 AITERRR
+65 R
-72 GRPRGGAALIALRQ
+72 
-86 RRARS
+86 
-91 GRDRL
+91 RL
-96 RAPAMDQSVAIQESL
+96 RPPPPPP
-111 AAGATCRIA
+111 G
-120 VQALLPSGDSVES
+120 LPPETGKCAQHSPVTGTGVSKAR
-133 RLLGLVECRGHH
+133 RLLLDALSGMTSVR
-145 AIYVYTHRRMAIT
+145 IYVYTHRRMAIT
-158 AEDVWLER
+158 AEDVWLEK
-166 VIPITDEF
+166 VIPITEGF

-189 SDVTVQIGSADD
+189 SDVTIQISSADD
-201 RLTVQ
+201 RLMVR

-218 ELSRCSAGTSSLR
+218 EVSRCSPA
-231 VGSLRVQ
+231 
-238 LRRLSVCPS
+238 
-247 LVWRSG
+247 
-253 PGLSLL
+253 
-259 ERPWVSI
+259 
-266 PGREHPGSDARCSG
+266 
-280 PEAAAAPRAR
+280 
-290 GRAGAAAAAGG
+290 
-301 GSGRAGAGAGAGPGP
+301 
-316 GHRAAA
+316 
-322 MSAGGRP
+322 
-329 RREVVGS
+329 VGS
-336 EGVKQNGKKAA
+336 EGIKQNGKKLAV
-347 GSQSC
+347 SQNR

-357 DRSSPRQNKAKP
+357 DKSAPRQNKLKP
-369 EVRTEQVRASRVM
+369 EVTTEMVRSSSVM
-382 ASNKASI
+382 VSNKTSI

-403 SQLLQ
+403 SQLVQ
-408 MQDSYTHIQNY
+408 MEDSYTHIQSF
-419 RVFVG
+419 RFFVG
-424 TYNVNGQSPTESL
+424 TYNVNGQSPRESL

-456 ELDLT
+456 ELDLS

-498 VGIMLLLYVKAE
+498 VGIMLLLYVKAD
-510 LALNISEVEV
+510 LALNISEVEI

-545 TSVCIVNSHLAAHT
+545 TSVCIVNSHLAAHM

-615 QLVEEKAFPELCQYD
+615 QLVDEKAFLELCQYD
-630 QLKRQMKA
+630 QLKRQMNA
-638 NAAFEGFTEGE
+638 NAVFEGFTEGE

-688 QLSYRSHMALKL
+688 QLSYRSHMALKI

-713 VKVVNEELYRKAFEE
+713 VKVVNEDLYRKAFEE

-746 SRREI
+746 SQREF
-751 HFKDVKYMK
+751 HFEDVKYMQ
-760 LQVERFTIRNG
+760 LQVEKFTIRNG
-771 QVPCQFEFISKPDEN
+771 QVPCQFEFISKPDEE
-786 TYCKEWLT
+786 TYCKEWLI
-794 ANPCKGFLLS
+794 ANPSKGFLLS
-804 DAEITVELEV
+804 DAEITIELEV
-814 FVNKSTATRLN
+814 FVNKSTATHLN

-831 EDILVLHLVR
+831 EDILVLHLNR

-875 SAESI
+875 PAESI
-880 RRLTLMPVDMSDDPV
+880 RKLTLMPLEMSDDAV
-895 EDERPM
+895 QAEKPM

-910 VDHLNRNA
+910 VDHLYRSA

-933 FEQIRDCLDTGM
+933 FEQIRDCLDKGM
-945 YDTFLGS
+945 HDTLLGS

-965 SLPEPVICCRFY
+965 SLPEPVICYRFY

-982 SASNYSQ
+982 SASNYSL
-989 SCQIIADLPVFHRN
+989 SSQIISNLPGCHKN

-1035 LLLRPPPSHPTPDI
+1035 LLLRPPPGHPTPDI
-1049 AEKRKA
+1049 TEKRKA
-1055 QQFIQQ
+1055 QQFIHQ
-1061 FLIREED
+1061 FLLRED
-1068 LP
+1068 NLP

>member
-1 MPAEPSVPPLSPPFL
+1 
-16 PGGAGRVRAVPRR
+16 
-29 ASPVLRIPPRRTRPA
+29 
-44 AVRAGPGRS
+44 
-53 PRCSP
+53 
-58 LFPAAPG
+58 
-65 AITERRR
+65 
-72 GRPRGGAALIALRQ
+72 
-86 RRARS
+86 
-91 GRDRL
+91 
-96 RAPAMDQSVAIQESL
+96 MDQSVAIQESL
-111 AAGATCRIA
+111 ARGATCRIPQA
-120 VQALLPSGDSVES
+120 VQGLLASGESVES
-133 RLLGLVECRGHH
+133 RLLGLVECRGQH

-166 VIPITDEF
+166 VIPITDGF
-174 AVEEVVLDSDLHVIG
+174 AVEEG
-189 SDVTVQIGSADD
+189 SDVTVQISSADD

-218 ELSRCSAGTSSLR
+218 ELSRCSSGTSSVR
-231 VGSLRVQ
+231 ADVAV
-238 LRRLSVCPS
+238 RRCLC
-247 LVWRSG
+247 
-253 PGLSLL
+253 
-259 ERPWVSI
+259 
-266 PGREHPGSDARCSG
+266 
-280 PEAAAAPRAR
+280 
-290 GRAGAAAAAGG
+290 
-301 GSGRAGAGAGAGPGP
+301 
-316 GHRAAA
+316 
-322 MSAGGRP
+322 
-329 RREVVGS
+329 
-336 EGVKQNGKKAA
+336 
-347 GSQSC
+347 
-352 SHDST
+352 
-357 DRSSPRQNKAKP
+357 SSPPRVEEPPLRAETRSALSQNKLKP

-382 ASNKASI
+382 ASNKASM

-403 SQLLQ
+403 SQLAQ
-408 MQDSYTHIQNY
+408 MEDSYTDIQSY
-419 RVFVG
+419 
-424 TYNVNGQSPTESL
+424 S
-437 QPWLRCDAEPPDI
+437 
-450 YCVGFQ
+450 FQ

-488 KYAKV
+488 KYAKQTASIAALDGPGSVFQV

-545 TSVCIVNSHLAAHT
+545 TSVCVVNSHLAAHT

-574 RMQFCQSDP
+574 RMQFCQADP

-615 QLVEEKAFPELCQYD
+615 QLVEEKAFLELCQYD

-638 NAAFEGFTEGE
+638 KAAFEGFTEGE

-677 DRILWKGQNIA
+677 DRILWKGQNIS

-751 HFKDVKYMK
+751 HFEDVKYMQ
-760 LQVERFTIRNG
+760 LQVESFTIRNG
-771 QVPCQFEFISKPDEN
+771 QVPCQFEFITKPDEE
-786 TYCKEWLT
+786 TYCKKWLT
-794 ANPCKGFLLS
+794 ANPSKGFLLS

-880 RRLTLMPVDMSDDPV
+880 RRLTLIPVDMSDDPAQ
-895 EDERPM
+895 DEKPM

-965 SLPEPVICCRFY
+965 SLPEPVICSRFY

-982 SASNYSQ
+982 SASNYSL
-989 SCQIIADLPVFHRN
+989 SCQIISDLPVCHRN
-1003 VFEYL
+1003 VFGYL

-1035 LLLRPPPSHPTPDI
+1035 LLLRPPPGHPSPDI
-1049 AEKRKA
+1049 AEKRRA
-1055 QQFIQQ
+1055 QQFIHQ
-1061 FLIREED
+1061 FLVRED
-1068 LP
+1068 DVP

>member
-1 MPAEPSVPPLSPPFL
+1 M
-16 PGGAGRVRAVPRR
+16 
-29 ASPVLRIPPRRTRPA
+29 
-44 AVRAGPGRS
+44 
-53 PRCSP
+53 
-58 LFPAAPG
+58 
-65 AITERRR
+65 
-72 GRPRGGAALIALRQ
+72 RPRSRFGICM
-86 RRARS
+86 
-91 GRDRL
+91 RL
-96 RAPAMDQSVAIQESL
+96 RW
-111 AAGATCRIA
+111 
-120 VQALLPSGDSVES
+120 QALLDGMGWGLSVTCGDARTEEALPPC
-133 RLLGLVECRGHH
+133 LLRACR
-145 AIYVYTHRRMAIT
+145 IYVYTHRRMAIT
-158 AEDVWLER
+158 AEDVWLEK
-166 VIPITDEF
+166 VIPITEGF

-189 SDVTVQIGSADD
+189 SDVTIQISSVDD
-201 RLTVQ
+201 RLMVR

-218 ELSRCSAGTSSLR
+218 EVSRCSS
-231 VGSLRVQ
+231 
-238 LRRLSVCPS
+238 
-247 LVWRSG
+247 
-253 PGLSLL
+253 
-259 ERPWVSI
+259 
-266 PGREHPGSDARCSG
+266 
-280 PEAAAAPRAR
+280 EA
-290 GRAGAAAAAGG
+290 
-301 GSGRAGAGAGAGPGP
+301 
-316 GHRAAA
+316 
-322 MSAGGRP
+322 
-329 RREVVGS
+329 VGS
-336 EGVKQNGKKAA
+336 EGIKQNGKKLAV
-347 GSQSC
+347 SQNRSY
-352 SHDST
+352 DST
-357 DRSSPRQNKAKP
+357 DKSAPRQNKLKP
-369 EVRTEQVRASRVM
+369 EVTTEMVRSSNVM
-382 ASNKASI
+382 VSNKTSI

-403 SQLLQ
+403 SQLVQ
-408 MQDSYTHIQNY
+408 MEDSYTHIQSF
-419 RVFVG
+419 RFFVG
-424 TYNVNGQSPTESL
+424 TYNVNGQSPRESL

-456 ELDLT
+456 ELDLS

-498 VGIMLLLYVKAE
+498 VGIMLLLYVKAD
-510 LALNISEVEV
+510 LALNISEVEI

-545 TSVCIVNSHLAAHT
+545 TSVCIVNSHLAAHM

-601 LNYRLEE
+601 LNYRLED

-615 QLVEEKAFPELCQYD
+615 QLVDEKAFLELCQYD
-630 QLKRQMKA
+630 QLKRQMNA
-638 NAAFEGFTEGE
+638 NAVFEGFTEGE

-688 QLSYRSHMALKL
+688 QLSYRSHMALKI

-713 VKVVNEELYRKAFEE
+713 VKVVNEDLYRKAFEE

-746 SRREI
+746 SQREF
-751 HFKDVKYMK
+751 HFEDVKYMQ
-760 LQVERFTIRNG
+760 LQVEKFTIRNG
-771 QVPCQFEFISKPDEN
+771 QVPCQFEFISKPDEE
-786 TYCKEWLT
+786 TYCKEWLI
-794 ANPCKGFLLS
+794 ANPSKGFLLS
-804 DAEITVELEV
+804 DAEITIELEV
-814 FVNKSTATRLN
+814 FVNKSTATHLN

-831 EDILVLHLVR
+831 EDILVLHLNR

-847 SVTGNYLPS
+847 SVTGKYLPS

-875 SAESI
+875 PAESI
-880 RRLTLMPVDMSDDPV
+880 RKL
-895 EDERPM
+895 
-901 DIPKELWMM
+901 
-910 VDHLNRNA
+910 
-918 SQQEDLF
+918 EDLF

-933 FEQIRDCLDTGM
+933 FEQIRDCLDKGM
-945 YDTFLGS
+945 HDTLFGS

-965 SLPEPVICCRFY
+965 SLPEPVICYRFY

-982 SASNYSQ
+982 SASNYSL
-989 SCQIIADLPVFHRN
+989 SSQIISNLPGCHKN

-1035 LLLRPPPSHPTPDI
+1035 LLLRPPPGHPTPDI
-1049 AEKRKA
+1049 TEKRKA
-1055 QQFIQQ
+1055 QQFIHQ
-1061 FLIREED
+1061 FLLRED
-1068 LP
+1068 NLP

>member
-1 MPAEPSVPPLSPPFL
+1 VRISVINVPGVSSPCSARQSH
-16 PGGAGRVRAVPRR
+16 G
-29 ASPVLRIPPRRTRPA
+29 ASPGLCENTHGDPVP
-44 AVRAGPGRS
+44 
-53 PRCSP
+53 
-58 LFPAAPG
+58 
-65 AITERRR
+65 
-72 GRPRGGAALIALRQ
+72 
-86 RRARS
+86 
-91 GRDRL
+91 
-96 RAPAMDQSVAIQESL
+96 APA
-111 AAGATCRIA
+111 CRI
-120 VQALLPSGDSVES
+120 
-133 RLLGLVECRGHH
+133 H
-145 AIYVYTHRRMAIT
+145 VYTHRRMAIA

-166 VIPITDEF
+166 VIPITDGF
-174 AVEEVVLDSDLHVIG
+174 TVEEVIPDTRLLPTRLG
-189 SDVTVQIGSADD
+189 SDVTIQISSGADQLVV
-201 RLTVQ
+201 R

-218 ELSRCSAGTSSLR
+218 EVGKCSPGRSSGR
-231 VGSLRVQ
+231 AAEGA
-238 LRRLSVCPS
+238 CCG
-247 LVWRSG
+247 RSG
-253 PGLSLL
+253 PAGFYFL
-259 ERPWVSI
+259 
-266 PGREHPGSDARCSG
+266 
-280 PEAAAAPRAR
+280 PEA
-290 GRAGAAAAAGG
+290 
-301 GSGRAGAGAGAGPGP
+301 
-316 GHRAAA
+316 
-322 MSAGGRP
+322 
-329 RREVVGS
+329 VGS
-336 EGVKQNGKKAA
+336 EGIKQNGKKLAV
-347 GSQSC
+347 GQNW

-357 DRSSPRQNKAKP
+357 DKTPPRQSKPKP
-369 EVRTEQVRASRVM
+369 EVTSEMVRSSSVM
-382 ASNKASI
+382 VSNKASI

-403 SQLLQ
+403 SQLVQ
-408 MQDSYTHIQNY
+408 REDSYTHIENF
-419 RVFVG
+419 RFFVG
-424 TYNVNGQSPTESL
+424 TYNVNGQSPKESL
-437 QPWLRCDAEPPDI
+437 WPWLSCDAEPPDI

-456 ELDLT
+456 ELDLS

-498 VGIMLLLYVKAE
+498 VGIMLLLYVKAD
-510 LALNISEVEV
+510 LALNISEVET

-583 NLPPLTIGKHDVI
+583 NLPSLTISKHDVI
-596 LWLGD
+596 IWLGD

-615 QLVEEKAFPELCQYD
+615 QLIDEKAFLALCQYD
-630 QLKRQMKA
+630 QLKRQMNA
-638 NAAFEGFTEGE
+638 NAVFEGFTEGE

-677 DRILWKGQNIA
+677 DRILWKGQNIT
-688 QLSYRSHMALKL
+688 QLSYRSHMVLKI

-733 DKLENANIPSVTL
+733 DKMENASIPSVTL
-746 SRREI
+746 SQREF
-751 HFKDVKYMK
+751 HFADVKYMQ
-760 LQVERFTIRNG
+760 LQVEKFTIHNG
-771 QVPCQFEFISKPDEN
+771 QVPCQFEFISKPDEE
-786 TYCKEWLT
+786 TYCKEWLI
-794 ANPCKGFLLS
+794 ANPSKGFLNS
-804 DAEITVELEV
+804 DSEVTIELEL
-814 FVNKSTATRLN
+814 FVNKSTATHLN
-825 SGEEKL
+825 SGEDKL

-880 RRLTLMPVDMSDDPV
+880 RELTLMPLQMIDDAVQAEKPL
-895 EDERPM
+895 

-910 VDHLNRNA
+910 VDHLYRNA

-933 FEQIRDCLDTGM
+933 FEQIRDCLDKGM
-945 YDTFLGS
+945 HDTLFGN
-952 NHSVAEALLLFLE
+952 NHSVAEII
-965 SLPEPVICCRFY
+965 SVLPKGGG
-977 SSCLE
+977 
-982 SASNYSQ
+982 
-989 SCQIIADLPVFHRN
+989 ADCF
-1003 VFEYL
+1003 YL

-1035 LLLRPPPSHPTPDI
+1035 LLLRPPPGHPKPDI
-1049 AEKRKA
+1049 SAKRKA
-1055 QQFIQQ
+1055 QQFIHQ
-1061 FLIREED
+1061 FLLRENN

>member
-1 MPAEPSVPPLSPPFL
+1 
-16 PGGAGRVRAVPRR
+16 
-29 ASPVLRIPPRRTRPA
+29 
-44 AVRAGPGRS
+44 
-53 PRCSP
+53 
-58 LFPAAPG
+58 
-65 AITERRR
+65 
-72 GRPRGGAALIALRQ
+72 
-86 RRARS
+86 
-91 GRDRL
+91 
-96 RAPAMDQSVAIQESL
+96 MDQSVAIQESL
-111 AAGATCRIA
+111 AEGATCRIA
-120 VQALLPSGDSVES
+120 VQGVLAAGESVES
-133 RLLGLVECRGHH
+133 RLLGLVESCGGH
-145 AIYVYTHRRMAIT
+145 AIYVYTHRRMAIA
-158 AEDVWLER
+158 AEDVWLEK
-166 VIPITDEF
+166 VIPITEGF

-189 SDVTVQIGSADD
+189 SDVTIQISSEDD
-201 RLTVQ
+201 RLTVR

-218 ELSRCSAGTSSLR
+218 EVSRCS
-231 VGSLRVQ
+231 
-238 LRRLSVCPS
+238 P
-247 LVWRSG
+247 
-253 PGLSLL
+253 
-259 ERPWVSI
+259 
-266 PGREHPGSDARCSG
+266 
-280 PEAAAAPRAR
+280 
-290 GRAGAAAAAGG
+290 
-301 GSGRAGAGAGAGPGP
+301 
-316 GHRAAA
+316 
-322 MSAGGRP
+322 
-329 RREVVGS
+329 EVVGS
-336 EGVKQNGKKAA
+336 EGVKQNGKKLAV
-347 GSQSC
+347 SQNR

-357 DRSSPRQNKAKP
+357 DKSAPRQNKLKP
-369 EVRTEQVRASRVM
+369 EVTTEMVRSSSVM
-382 ASNKASI
+382 VSNKASI
-389 LSEPKFGLRDTIVK
+389 LSEPKFGLRDTMVK
-403 SQLLQ
+403 SQLVQ
-408 MQDSYTHIQNY
+408 MEDSYTHIQSF
-419 RVFVG
+419 RFFVG
-424 TYNVNGQSPTESL
+424 TYNVNGQSPRESL
-437 QPWLRCDAEPPDI
+437 RPWLRCDAEPPDI

-456 ELDLT
+456 ELDLS

-498 VGIMLLLYVKAE
+498 VGIMLLLYVKAD
-510 LALNISEVEV
+510 LALNISEVEI

-615 QLVEEKAFPELCQYD
+615 QLVDEKAFLELCQYD
-630 QLKRQMKA
+630 QLKRQMNA
-638 NAAFEGFTEGE
+638 NAVFEDFTEGE

-688 QLSYRSHMALKL
+688 QLSYRSHMALKI

-746 SRREI
+746 SQREF
-751 HFKDVKYMK
+751 HFEDVKYMQ
-760 LQVERFTIRNG
+760 LQVEKFTIRNG
-771 QVPCQFEFISKPDEN
+771 QVPCQFEFISKPDEE
-786 TYCKEWLT
+786 TYCKEWLI
-794 ANPCKGFLLS
+794 ANPSKGFLLS

-814 FVNKSTATRLN
+814 FVNKSTATHLN

-831 EDILVLHLVR
+831 EDILVLHLNR

-880 RRLTLMPVDMSDDPV
+880 RKLTLMPLEMSDDAV
-895 EDERPM
+895 QAEKPM

-910 VDHLNRNA
+910 VDHLYRNA

-933 FEQIRDCLDTGM
+933 FEQIRDCLDKGM
-945 YDTFLGS
+945 HDTLLGS

-965 SLPEPVICCRFY
+965 SLPEPVVCYRSY

-982 SASNYSQ
+982 CASNYLLS
-989 SCQIIADLPVFHRN
+989 SQIISNLPGCHKN

-1021 NHLDVNILASVFGG
+1021 NHLDVNILASIFGG
-1035 LLLRPPPSHPTPDI
+1035 LLLRPPPGRPTPDMT
-1049 AEKRKA
+1049 EKRKA
-1055 QQFIQQ
+1055 QQFIHQ
-1061 FLIREED
+1061 FLLRD
-1068 LP
+1068 DNSP

>member
-1 MPAEPSVPPLSPPFL
+1 
-16 PGGAGRVRAVPRR
+16 
-29 ASPVLRIPPRRTRPA
+29 
-44 AVRAGPGRS
+44 
-53 PRCSP
+53 
-58 LFPAAPG
+58 
-65 AITERRR
+65 
-72 GRPRGGAALIALRQ
+72 
-86 RRARS
+86 
-91 GRDRL
+91 
-96 RAPAMDQSVAIQESL
+96 MDQSVAIQESL
-111 AAGATCRIA
+111 AEGETCRILYLT
-120 VQALLPSGDSVES
+120 V
-133 RLLGLVECRGHH
+133 
-145 AIYVYTHRRMAIT
+145 TIT
-158 AEDVWLER
+158 SL
-166 VIPITDEF
+166 I
-174 AVEEVVLDSDLHVIG
+174 S
-189 SDVTVQIGSADD
+189 SADD
-201 RLTVQ
+201 RLTVR

-218 ELSRCSAGTSSLR
+218 ELSRCS
-231 VGSLRVQ
+231 
-238 LRRLSVCPS
+238 P
-247 LVWRSG
+247 
-253 PGLSLL
+253 
-259 ERPWVSI
+259 
-266 PGREHPGSDARCSG
+266 
-280 PEAAAAPRAR
+280 
-290 GRAGAAAAAGG
+290 
-301 GSGRAGAGAGAGPGP
+301 
-316 GHRAAA
+316 
-322 MSAGGRP
+322 
-329 RREVVGS
+329 EVVGS
-336 EGVKQNGKKAA
+336 EGIKQNGKRTAF
-347 GSQSC
+347 SESC
-352 SHDST
+352 SHNTT
-357 DRSSPRQNKAKP
+357 DRSSPRQNKLKP
-369 EVRTEQVRASRVM
+369 EVRTEQVQPSHIM

-403 SQLLQ
+403 SQLAQ
-408 MQDSYTHIQNY
+408 MEDSYTHIQNY
-419 RVFVG
+419 
-424 TYNVNGQSPTESL
+424 S
-437 QPWLRCDAEPPDI
+437 
-450 YCVGFQ
+450 FQ

-498 VGIMLLLYVKAE
+498 VGIMLLLYVKAD
-510 LALNISEVEV
+510 LALNISEVEI

-608 LDVAKVK
+608 LDVAQVK
-615 QLVEEKAFPELCQYD
+615 HLIEEKAFPELCQYD

-688 QLSYRSHMALKL
+688 QLSYRSHMTLKL
-700 SDHKPVSSVFDIG
+700 SDHKPVSSMFDIG

-751 HFKDVKYMK
+751 HFEDVKYMQ

-771 QVPCQFEFISKPDEN
+771 QVPCQFEFISKPDEE
-786 TYCKEWLT
+786 TYCKEWLI
-794 ANPCKGFLLS
+794 ANPSKGFLLS
-804 DAEITVELEV
+804 
-814 FVNKSTATRLN
+814 
-825 SGEEKL
+825 
-831 EDILVLHLVR
+831 
-841 GKDYFL
+841 
-847 SVTGNYLPS
+847 GNYLPS

-880 RRLTLMPVDMSDDPV
+880 RRLTLMPLEKSDDPDPAQA
-895 EDERPM
+895 EKPM

-910 VDHLNRNA
+910 VDHLYRNA

-933 FEQIRDCLDTGM
+933 FEQIRDCLDKGM
-945 YDTFLGS
+945 HDTFLGS

-965 SLPEPVICCRFY
+965 SLPEPVICSRFY
-977 SSCLE
+977 STCLE
-982 SASNYSQ
+982 SASSYWLS
-989 SCQIIADLPVFHRN
+989 SQIISNLPVCHKN

-1035 LLLRPPPSHPTPDI
+1035 LLLRPPPGHPTPDI

-1055 QQFIQQ
+1055 QQFIRQ
-1061 FLIREED
+1061 FLERED
-1068 LP
+1068 NSP

>member
-1 MPAEPSVPPLSPPFL
+1 
-16 PGGAGRVRAVPRR
+16 
-29 ASPVLRIPPRRTRPA
+29 
-44 AVRAGPGRS
+44 
-53 PRCSP
+53 
-58 LFPAAPG
+58 
-65 AITERRR
+65 
-72 GRPRGGAALIALRQ
+72 
-86 RRARS
+86 
-91 GRDRL
+91 
-96 RAPAMDQSVAIQESL
+96 MDQSVAIQESL
-111 AAGATCRIA
+111 ARGATCRIVSFDRPRWRGAVRGGGAPLPAPAGPRAPAGLSPSPPICSRCSLPLSPPRSLRSVPAPSRRSWLRPLCPRSLPLVPPFLDPQLQA
-120 VQALLPSGDSVES
+120 VQGLLASGESVES
-133 RLLGLVECRGHH
+133 RLLGLVECRGQH

-158 AEDVWLER
+158 AEDVSLER
-166 VIPITDEF
+166 VIPISDGF
-174 AVEEVVLDSDLHVIG
+174 AVEEVVLDSDLHIIG
-189 SDVTVQIGSADD
+189 SDVTVQISSADD

-218 ELSRCSAGTSSLR
+218 EVSRCS
-231 VGSLRVQ
+231 
-238 LRRLSVCPS
+238 
-247 LVWRSG
+247 
-253 PGLSLL
+253 
-259 ERPWVSI
+259 
-266 PGREHPGSDARCSG
+266 
-280 PEAAAAPRAR
+280 PEA
-290 GRAGAAAAAGG
+290 
-301 GSGRAGAGAGAGPGP
+301 
-316 GHRAAA
+316 
-322 MSAGGRP
+322 
-329 RREVVGS
+329 VGS
-336 EGVKQNGKKAA
+336 EGVKQNGRKAA
-347 GSQSC
+347 VSQSC
-352 SHDST
+352 SQDSS
-357 DRSSPRQNKAKP
+357 DRSAPRQNKLKP

-389 LSEPKFGLRDTIVK
+389 LSEPKFGLRDTIIK
-403 SQLLQ
+403 SQLVQ
-408 MQDSYTHIQNY
+408 MEDSYTHIRNY

-424 TYNVNGQSPTESL
+424 TYNVNGQSPMESL

-498 VGIMLLLYVKAE
+498 VGIMLLLYVKAD
-510 LALNISEVEV
+510 LALNISEVEA

-545 TSVCIVNSHLAAHT
+545 TSMCIVNSHLAAHT

-615 QLVEEKAFPELCQYD
+615 QLVEEKAFLELCQYD

-746 SRREI
+746 SCREI
-751 HFKDVKYMK
+751 HFKDVKYMQ
-760 LQVERFTIRNG
+760 LHIERFTIRNG
-771 QVPCQFEFISKPDEN
+771 QVPCQFEFISKPDEE
-786 TYCKEWLT
+786 TYCKEWLI
-794 ANPCKGFLLS
+794 ANPSKGFLLS
-804 DAEITVELEV
+804 
-814 FVNKSTATRLN
+814 
-825 SGEEKL
+825 
-831 EDILVLHLVR
+831 
-841 GKDYFL
+841 
-847 SVTGNYLPS
+847 GNYLPS

-880 RRLTLMPVDMSDDPV
+880 RKLTLMPVDMSDDPAQ
-895 EDERPM
+895 DEKPT

-933 FEQIRDCLDTGM
+933 FEQIRDCLDKGM

-982 SASNYSQ
+982 SASNYGL
-989 SCQIIADLPVFHRN
+989 SCQIISDLPVCHKN

-1021 NHLDVNILASVFGG
+1021 NHLDANILASVFGG
-1035 LLLRPPPSHPTPDI
+1035 LLLRPPPGHPTPDI

-1055 QQFIQQ
+1055 QQFIHQ
-1061 FLIREED
+1061 FLVRDD

>member
-1 MPAEPSVPPLSPPFL
+1 MGWGGVGWGLPVTCGDARTEEALPPCL
-16 PGGAGRVRAVPRR
+16 
-29 ASPVLRIPPRRTRPA
+29 
-44 AVRAGPGRS
+44 
-53 PRCSP
+53 
-58 LFPAAPG
+58 
-65 AITERRR
+65 
-72 GRPRGGAALIALRQ
+72 
-86 RRARS
+86 
-91 GRDRL
+91 L
-96 RAPAMDQSVAIQESL
+96 RA
-111 AAGATCRIA
+111 CR
-120 VQALLPSGDSVES
+120 
-133 RLLGLVECRGHH
+133 
-145 AIYVYTHRRMAIT
+145 IYVYTHRRMAIT
-158 AEDVWLER
+158 AEDVWLEK
-166 VIPITDEF
+166 VIPITEGF
-174 AVEEVVLDSDLHVIG
+174 AVEEDYSPGGSCLLFLPMSLG
-189 SDVTVQIGSADD
+189 SDVTIQISSADD
-201 RLTVQ
+201 RLMVR

-218 ELSRCSAGTSSLR
+218 EVSRCSSGLFQPNDSMSQAACGAGAPSASPHPEP
-231 VGSLRVQ
+231 GSLRRSRGC
-238 LRRLSVCPS
+238 LRGRQSSCGFASPVPRSVPAACRLS
-247 LVWRSG
+247 
-253 PGLSLL
+253 
-259 ERPWVSI
+259 
-266 PGREHPGSDARCSG
+266 
-280 PEAAAAPRAR
+280 
-290 GRAGAAAAAGG
+290 AAAGWAARSRWDVG
-301 GSGRAGAGAGAGPGP
+301 LLLLWGRCSLQMPNPHA
-316 GHRAAA
+316 
-322 MSAGGRP
+322 SQ
-329 RREVVGS
+329 RRFPLPLSVQ
-336 EGVKQNGKKAA
+336 GVCI
-347 GSQSC
+347 SQVSSC
-352 SHDST
+352 SFVFIC
-357 DRSSPRQNKAKP
+357 RQNKLKP
-369 EVRTEQVRASRVM
+369 EVTTEMVRSSNIMV
-382 ASNKASI
+382 SNKTSI

-403 SQLLQ
+403 SQLVQ
-408 MQDSYTHIQNY
+408 MEDSYTHIQSF
-419 RVFVG
+419 RFFVG
-424 TYNVNGQSPTESL
+424 TYNVNGQSPRESL

-456 ELDLT
+456 ELDLS

-498 VGIMLLLYVKAE
+498 VGIMLLLYVKAD
-510 LALNISEVEV
+510 LALNISEVEI

-545 TSVCIVNSHLAAHT
+545 TSVCIVNSHLAAHM

-601 LNYRLEE
+601 LNYRLED

-615 QLVEEKAFPELCQYD
+615 QLVDEKAFLELCQYD
-630 QLKRQMKA
+630 QLKRQMNA
-638 NAAFEGFTEGE
+638 NAVFEGFTEGE

-688 QLSYRSHMALKL
+688 QLSYRSHMALKI
-700 SDHKPVSSVFDIG
+700 SDHKPVSSLFDIG
-713 VKVVNEELYRKAFEE
+713 VKVVDEDLYRKAFEE

-746 SRREI
+746 SQREF
-751 HFKDVKYMK
+751 HFEDVKYMQ
-760 LQVERFTIRNG
+760 LQVEKFTIRNG
-771 QVPCQFEFISKPDEN
+771 QVPCQFEFISKPDEE
-786 TYCKEWLT
+786 TYCKEWLI
-794 ANPCKGFLLS
+794 ANPSKGFLLS
-804 DAEITVELEV
+804 DAEITIELEV
-814 FVNKSTATRLN
+814 FVNKSTATHLN

-831 EDILVLHLVR
+831 EDILVLHLNR

-875 SAESI
+875 PAESI
-880 RRLTLMPVDMSDDPV
+880 RKLTLMPLEMTDDAV
-895 EDERPM
+895 QAEKPM

-910 VDHLNRNA
+910 VDHLYRSA

-933 FEQIRDCLDTGM
+933 FEQIRDCLDKGM
-945 YDTFLGS
+945 HDTLLGS

-965 SLPEPVICCRFY
+965 SLPEPVICYRFY

-982 SASNYSQ
+982 SASNYSL
-989 SCQIIADLPVFHRN
+989 SSQIISNLPGCHKN

-1035 LLLRPPPSHPTPDI
+1035 LLLRPPPGHPTPDI
-1049 AEKRKA
+1049 TEKRKA
-1055 QQFIQQ
+1055 QQFIRQ
-1061 FLIREED
+1061 FLLRED
-1068 LP
+1068 NLP

>member
-1 MPAEPSVPPLSPPFL
+1 
-16 PGGAGRVRAVPRR
+16 
-29 ASPVLRIPPRRTRPA
+29 
-44 AVRAGPGRS
+44 
-53 PRCSP
+53 
-58 LFPAAPG
+58 
-65 AITERRR
+65 
-72 GRPRGGAALIALRQ
+72 
-86 RRARS
+86 
-91 GRDRL
+91 
-96 RAPAMDQSVAIQESL
+96 MDQSVAIQESL

-218 ELSRCSAGTSSLR
+218 ELSRCSA
-231 VGSLRVQ
+231 
-238 LRRLSVCPS
+238 
-247 LVWRSG
+247 
-253 PGLSLL
+253 
-259 ERPWVSI
+259 
-266 PGREHPGSDARCSG
+266 
-280 PEAAAAPRAR
+280 
-290 GRAGAAAAAGG
+290 
-301 GSGRAGAGAGAGPGP
+301 
-316 GHRAAA
+316 
-322 MSAGGRP
+322 
-329 RREVVGS
+329 EVVGS

-771 QVPCQFEFISKPDEN
+771 QVPCQFEFISKPDEYN
-786 TYCKEWLT
+786 YCKEWLT

-1035 LLLRPPPSHPTPDI
+1035 LLLRPPPGHPTPDI

-1061 FLIREED
+1061 FLVREED